1 MVLDLVCF
9 ALLLAHG
16 HESVKRKELFSFC
29 ELKIANTASLV
40 INQVSVI
47 AYPYSF
53 FWQKH

>member
-9 ALLLAHG
+9 VLLLAHG

-47 AYPYSF
+47 A
-53 FWQKH
+53 